1 MTSSIASN
9 ILIENCA
16 GDLPSCLEAERGGAS
31 RIELCAA
38 LPEGGTTPSYGT
50 VARAVKL
57 CHIPILPII
66 RPRGGDFLYSSEEA
80 EVMIED
86 MRALRQ
92 LGVAGFSLGALTP
105 EGELDEALCR
115 RLIEEARGLPV
126 TLHRA
131 FDRARGLEET
141 LEVAIRLGFACI
153 LTSGGAVTA
162 PEGATQ
168 IRRLVEQADGRIR
181 IMAGSGISAQNAL
194 QIVQETGVSA
204 IHGTFATSRQSEM
217 SYTSAAFPHESHT
230 TIAEQDSR
238 VTDAAVIASIKRH
251 FT

>member
-1 MTSSIASN
+1 MASN

-50 VARAVKL
+50 VARAVQI
-57 CHIPILPII
+57 CRIPILPII
-66 RPRGGDFLYSSEEA
+66 RPRAGDFLYTSDEA

-92 LGVAGFSLGALTP
+92 LGVAGFSLGALTA
-105 EGELDEALCR
+105 EGELDEELCH
-115 RLIEEARGLPV
+115 RLIEEAQGLPV

-131 FDRARGLEET
+131 FDRARDLEET

-153 LTSGGAVTA
+153 LTSGGAPTA
-162 PEGATQ
+162 PEGVAQ
-168 IRRLVEQADGRIR
+168 IRRLVDQADGRIR
-181 IMAGSGISAQNAL
+181 IMAGSGITAQNAP
-194 QIVQETGVSA
+194 QIVEETGVSA
-204 IHGTFATSRQSEM
+204 IHGTFARQRQSEM
-217 SYTSAAFPHESHT
+217 SYIATAFPHESHT
-230 TIAEQDSR
+230 TIAERDYK
-238 VTDAAVIASIKRH
+238 VTDAAVIAAIKRQ